1 MTSGDLQ
8 NGEDADQIQ
17 NSSTE
22 SAREPGVAYV
32 KAAVSVDGQPADV
45 DYGQPQSVIFE
56 VFDENYPT
64 RISLNGSAWT
74 VESADEAAGRYQIKL
89 LMTRSAGDVSDIWI
103 QHIPMD
109 REGESASTVLH
120 LHGLS
125 AQRLVQLMSNLA
137 FISVKSGP
145 DGSQTAL
152 PPRIEPIDSAELLDR
167 YRHDPDE
174 VRALIVNDRAARDV
188 VAIARRRDQVD
199 EFRRLLHDDE
209 YFDSVAVANGGPERV
224 WQAFIE
230 ANPWI
235 FGVSLGGQLFTSFD
249 EARLERAVTGPSIAG
264 PGKRA
269 DAVLRTAGIVRSM
282 VFVELKHHRTELL
295 GAEYRS
301 GCWSVSPELA
311 GAVAQSQ
318 GTAHLAVATI
328 GDRLQA
334 TEPDGSDVPG
344 EFTYLFQPRSY
355 IVIGHLGQ
363 LSGHGGALHTPKI
376 RSFELYRRS
385 LHQPEVITFDE
396 LLARAEW
403 LVDEVPTATA
413 EATMGDTP
421 LHSE

>member
-1 MTSGDLQ
+1 MVSGALP
-8 NGEDADQIQ
+8 NGEDADPIQ
-17 NSSTE
+17 DSPTG

-32 KAAVSVDGQPADV
+32 TAGVGADGQPADA

-56 VFDENYPT
+56 VFDENQPT
-64 RISLNGSAWT
+64 RVSQNGSVWT

-89 LMTRSAGDVSDIWI
+89 LMTRSGGDVSDIWV
-103 QHIPMD
+103 QHVPLD

-120 LHGLS
+120 LHGVS

-137 FISVKSGP
+137 FISVRSRP
-145 DGSQTAL
+145 DGSRTAS
-152 PPRIEPIDSAELLDR
+152 PPRVEPINSAELLDR

-174 VRALIVNDRAARDV
+174 IRALIVNDRAARDV

-199 EFRRLLHDDE
+199 EFRRLLSDDDH
-209 YFDSVAVANGGPERV
+209 FDAVAAAKGGPERV
-224 WQAFIE
+224 WQAFAE

-249 EARLERAVTGPSIAG
+249 ESRLERAVTGPSIAG

-295 GAEYRS
+295 GGEYRS

-318 GTAHLAVATI
+318 GTAHLAVATV

-334 TEPDGSDVPG
+334 TAPDGSDIPG
-344 EFTYLFQPRSY
+344 EFTYLFEPRSY
-355 IVIGHLGQ
+355 VVIGHLRQ
-363 LSGHGGALHTPKI
+363 LSGEGGALHTPKI
-376 RSFELYRRS
+376 RSFELYRRN

-403 LVDEVPTATA
+403 LVDGTPAAAA
-413 EATMGDTP
+413 EATSGAIP
-421 LHSE
+421 SGS